1 MNARIRNITEKKD
14 KERIDLSKPRTCRK
28 DSIEFIINKKTK
40 SIQNAKEIINKKINQ
55 HYK

>member
-14 KERIDLSKPRTCRK
+14 KERIDLSKPRTCKK
-28 DSIEFIINKKTK
+28 DSIEIIINKKTK